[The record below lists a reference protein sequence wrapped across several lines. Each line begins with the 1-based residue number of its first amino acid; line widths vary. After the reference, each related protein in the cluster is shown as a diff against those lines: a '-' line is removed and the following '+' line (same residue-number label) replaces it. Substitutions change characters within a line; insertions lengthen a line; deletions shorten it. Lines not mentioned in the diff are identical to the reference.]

1 MSSLA
6 AAMNDLPPPPPS
18 ESPAPVPPPPPPAS
32 PIPPCAPTQQ
42 VPGLELSQE
51 QLFVIGT
58 LAAAGLVLCVAEL
71 FVGPVW
77 LPGVFGMFLIVYSTV
92 VIAGSLPARWIS
104 QRLDRVLDK
113 WARDKTGSGYYGM
126 VALAWFAHAEVL
138 DIIDPEDGLLAGW
151 DFVQESLVSH
161 LIGFSA
167 GSIENFVRAMIWP
180 FGAIERDGLLQAGIF
195 AAACWAVFQV
205 GRAFLPMPDMV
216 KVPKPKKP
224 KKGKGSPP
232 A

>member
-1 MSSLA
+1 MTEPH
-6 AAMNDLPPPPPS
+6 LPPPPPTH
-18 ESPAPVPPPPPPAS
+18 APPPPPPAGA
-32 PIPPCAPTQQ
+32 PMATPPQQ
-42 VPGLELSQE
+42 LLPGFELSQE
-51 QLFVIGT
+51 QLVVIGT
-58 LAAAGLVLCVAEL
+58 LAVAGLVLCVVEL
-71 FVGPVW
+71 FVGAVW
-77 LPGVFGMFLIVYSTV
+77 LPGVFGMFLIVYSGI

-104 QRLDRVLDK
+104 RRLDRVLDK

-167 GSIENFVRAMIWP
+167 GSLENFVRAMVWP
-180 FGAIERDGLLQAGIF
+180 FGAIESAGLLQAGVF

-224 KKGKGSPP
+224 KKSKKAKASDSD

>member
-1 MSSLA
+1 M
-6 AAMNDLPPPPPS
+6 
-18 ESPAPVPPPPPPAS
+18 V
-32 PIPPCAPTQQ
+32 
-42 VPGLELSQE
+42 
-51 QLFVIGT
+51 GT
-58 LAAAGLVLCVAEL
+58 LAAVGLVLCVVEL

-77 LPGVFGMFLIVYSTV
+77 LPGVFGMFLIVYSGI

-138 DIIDPEDGLLAGW
+138 DIIDLEDGLFSGW

-161 LIGFSA
+161 LIGFSV
-167 GSIENFVRAMIWP
+167 GSIENFVRAMVWP
-180 FGAIERDGLLQAGIF
+180 FNAIEQVGLLQAGVF
-195 AAACWAVFQV
+195 GVACWAVMQV
-205 GRAFLPMPDMV
+205 GRAFLPMPDLV
-216 KVPKPKKP
+216 KVPKPKKQ
-224 KKGKGSPP
+224 KKGKAPRGD